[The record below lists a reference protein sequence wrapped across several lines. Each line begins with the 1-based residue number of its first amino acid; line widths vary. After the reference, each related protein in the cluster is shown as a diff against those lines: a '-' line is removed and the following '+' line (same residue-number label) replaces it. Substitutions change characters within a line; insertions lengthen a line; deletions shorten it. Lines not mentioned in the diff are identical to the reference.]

1 MIEFFTKIDGYD
13 IPNQSVL
20 ESVLVTIARD
30 YGLVIEYINIVI
42 MSDEDLLEINKE
54 FLKHDYYT
62 DIITFNYADDAKVLE
77 AELYISL
84 DRVAENAKEIG
95 VETKYELNRV
105 VIHGM
110 LHLAGMEDSSI
121 QLKTT
126 MRSIEDKYL
135 RTIPFHVKPDINIL
149 KN

>member
-13 IPNQSVL
+13 IPNQSVI

-62 DIITFNYADDAKVLE
+62 DIITFNYADELNVLE

-84 DRVAENAKEIG
+84 DRVAENAKEIE
-95 VETKYELNRV
+95 VETEFELNRV

-110 LHLAGMEDSSI
+110 LHLAGMEDSSP
-121 QLKTT
+121 QLKAT

-135 RTIPFHVKPDINIL
+135 STIPFHVKPGINI
-149 KN
+149 